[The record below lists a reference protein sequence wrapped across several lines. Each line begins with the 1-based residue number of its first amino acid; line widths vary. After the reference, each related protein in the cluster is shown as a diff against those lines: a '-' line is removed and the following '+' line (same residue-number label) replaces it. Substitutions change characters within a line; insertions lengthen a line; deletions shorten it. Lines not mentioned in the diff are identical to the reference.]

1 MLIGIHCFK
10 LKKPVKWH
18 VFDRPKCLHI
28 FSDFSADFYALQV
41 PVLEYNLHR
50 LSAQFGEHPLGE
62 TQVVTL

>member
-1 MLIGIHCFK
+1 MCLTGEK
-10 LKKPVKWH
+10 G
-18 VFDRPKCLHI
+18 LHI